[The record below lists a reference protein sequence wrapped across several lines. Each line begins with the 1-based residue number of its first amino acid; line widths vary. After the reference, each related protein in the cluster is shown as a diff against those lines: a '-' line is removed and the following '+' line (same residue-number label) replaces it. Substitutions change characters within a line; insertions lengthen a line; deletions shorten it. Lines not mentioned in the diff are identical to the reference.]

1 MFRKLAPNTFEKIE
15 EMSYLDL
22 LEKLSDKNQVKK
34 YLIGYVISILLFEL
48 FIFITIIVVRIS
60 LWLNS

>member
-22 LEKLSDKNQVKK
+22 LEKLSDKNKVKK